1 MSRYDSVF
9 NRYSHPITV
18 GRRGFIRNCCL
29 ASLAFWASVSCA
41 QEPSGSAG
49 SDPSTTAEADS
60 DSATTILR
68 VGHLPAGCVSH
79 LLLANKRG
87 LFQEAGLNVQLTQFN
102 GPGENLQA
110 LVAGAQD
117 VIHNPWTN
125 TVAAY
130 ADGTDQLRIISGSG
144 KAGIELV
151 ARSGSVASLE
161 DLAAAAGQGLRIGTL
176 QLDTLELVVFGHLK
190 KLGVSY
196 EDFDMTFF
204 PSMVGM
210 GEALIQES
218 VDVCSLA
225 QPYAQSVVAE
235 SGGTYLGDSNGAWG
249 PEAADCVISSTSEF
263 ADKESNM
270 LAEYLAVLQQSAEIL
285 ESDYEAAIVDLAPV
299 YGSDPEV
306 LAPALKRQVPQPV
319 MDEAGV
325 QSLRNGVGYLA
336 DLGYLQPDQTNLID
350 EVFDATAQEKSL
362 KLS

>member
-9 NRYSHPITV
+9 NRFSHPITI
-18 GRRGFIRNCCL
+18 GRRGFIRSCCL
-29 ASLAFWASVSCA
+29 ASLAFWASVSCTRDG
-41 QEPSGSAG
+41 QGSG
-49 SDPSTTAEADS
+49 
-60 DSATTILR
+60 DSAPAAATGTDASASGTVLR

-79 LLLANKRG
+79 LLLADQRG
-87 LFQEAGLNVQLTQFN
+87 LFKDAGLNVQLTQFN

-130 ADGTDQLRIISGSG
+130 ADGTDQLRIVSGSG

-190 KLGVSY
+190 KMGVSY
-196 EDFDMTFF
+196 EDYDMTFF

-225 QPYAQSVVAE
+225 QPYAQSVVAQ

-249 PEAADCVISSTSEF
+249 PEAADCVITSTAEF
-263 ADKESNM
+263 ADTESNM
-270 LAEYLAVLQQSAEIL
+270 LAEYLAVLQQSAALL
-285 ESDYEAAIVDLAPV
+285 ESDYEAAIADLVPV
-299 YGSDPEV
+299 YGSEPEI
-306 LAPALKRQVPQPV
+306 LSAALKRQVPQPV
-319 MDEAGV
+319 MDDAGV
-325 QSLRNGVGYLA
+325 QSLKNGVGYLV
-336 DLGYLQPDQTNLID
+336 DLGYLKPEQTNLID
-350 EVFDATAQEKSL
+350 QVFDGTAQEKSL